1 MAQTQNQRIK
11 EYLENGHKLT
21 PLEALNLFGCFR
33 LASRISDLKR
43 QGMNIKTEMVTDS
56 NTGKQY
62 ASYSLVLDVSSIE
75 NDVKDLENDLNK
87 IAEKHVGEEYT
98 EELKEKLNSEIVKTV
113 LEKISDQTEIPMECL
128 VEINSDGELF

>member
-33 LASRISDLKR
+33 LASRISDLKK
-43 QGMNIKTEMVTDS
+43 QGMNIKTDMVTDA

-62 ASYSLVLDVSSIE
+62 ASYSLVVDVSSIE
-75 NDVKDLENDLNK
+75 NDVKDLENDLKK
-87 IAEKHVGEEYT
+87 IAEKHVGEEYN
-98 EELKEKLNSEIVKTV
+98 EQLKEKLNSEIVKTV
-113 LEKISDQTEIPMECL
+113 LEKISDQTKIPMECL

>member
-1 MAQTQNQRIK
+1 MAQTQDQRIK

-33 LASRISDLKR
+33 LASRISDLKK
-43 QGMNIKTEMVTDS
+43 QGMNIKTDMVTDA

-87 IAEKHVGEEYT
+87 IVEKHVDEEYT
-98 EELKEKLNSEIVKTV
+98 EELKGKTQFRDSKNSFR
-113 LEKISDQTEIPMECL
+113 KISDQTEIPMECL

>member
-21 PLEALNLFGCFR
+21 PLKALNLFGCFR
-33 LASRISDLKR
+33 LASRISDLKK
-43 QGMNIKTEMVTDS
+43 QGMNIKTEMVTDA

>member
-1 MAQTQNQRIK
+1 MAQTQNQKIK

-21 PLEALNLFGCFR
+21 SLEALNLFGCFR
-33 LASRISDLKR
+33 LASRISDLKK

-75 NDVKDLENDLNK
+75 ND
-87 IAEKHVGEEYT
+87 
-98 EELKEKLNSEIVKTV
+98 LKKTV
-113 LEKISDQTEIPMECL
+113 LEKISDQTKIPMECL
-128 VEINSDGELF
+128 FEINNDGELF

>member
-21 PLEALNLFGCFR
+21 PLEALNLFGRFR
-33 LASRISDLKR
+33 LASRISDLKK
-43 QGMNIKTEMVTDS
+43 QGMNIKTEMVTDA

-98 EELKEKLNSEIVKTV
+98 EKLKEKLNSEIVKTV

>member
-33 LASRISDLKR
+33 LASRISDLKK
-43 QGMNIKTEMVTDS
+43 QGMNIKTEMVTDA

-98 EELKEKLNSEIVKTV
+98 EELKEKLDSEIVKTV

>member
-1 MAQTQNQRIK
+1 
-11 EYLENGHKLT
+11 
-21 PLEALNLFGCFR
+21 
-33 LASRISDLKR
+33 
-43 QGMNIKTEMVTDS
+43 MVTDA

-113 LEKISDQTEIPMECL
+113 LEK
-128 VEINSDGELF
+128 NF

>member
-1 MAQTQNQRIK
+1 MAQTQNQRMK

-62 ASYSLVLDVSSIE
+62 ASYSLVIDVPI
-75 NDVKDLENDLNK
+75 
-87 IAEKHVGEEYT
+87 
-98 EELKEKLNSEIVKTV
+98 
-113 LEKISDQTEIPMECL
+113 ECL

>member
-33 LASRISDLKR
+33 LASRIYYLKK
-43 QGMNIKTEMVTDS
+43 QGMNIKTEMVTDA

-98 EELKEKLNSEIVKTV
+98 EGLKEKLNSEIVKTV

-128 VEINSDGELF
+128 VEINGDGELF

>member
-33 LASRISDLKR
+33 LASRISDLKK
-43 QGMNIKTEMVTDS
+43 QGMNIKTEMVTDV

>member
-1 MAQTQNQRIK
+1 MAKTQNQRIK

-33 LASRISDLKR
+33 LASRISDLKKR
-43 QGMNIKTEMVTDS
+43 GMNIKTEMVTDA

>member
-98 EELKEKLNSEIVKTV
+98 EELKEKLDSEIVKTV

>member
-33 LASRISDLKR
+33 LASRISDLKK
-43 QGMNIKTEMVTDS
+43 QGMNIKTDMVTDA

-62 ASYSLVLDVSSIE
+62 ASYSLVVDVSSIE
-75 NDVKDLENDLNK
+75 NDVKDLENDLKK
-87 IAEKHVGEEYT
+87 IAEKHVGEKYT
-98 EELKEKLNSEIVKTV
+98 EGLKEKLDSEIVKTV

>member
-33 LASRISDLKR
+33 LASRISDLKK
-43 QGMNIKTEMVTDS
+43 QGMNIKTEMVTDA

>member
-33 LASRISDLKR
+33 LASRISDLKK
-43 QGMNIKTEMVTDS
+43 QGMSIKTDMVTDA

-62 ASYSLVLDVSSIE
+62 ASYSLVLDVSNIE
-75 NDVKDLENDLNK
+75 NDLKK
-87 IAEKHVGEEYT
+87 IAEKHVGEEYN
-98 EELKEKLNSEIVKTV
+98 EQLKEKLNSKIVKTV
-113 LEKISDQTEIPMECL
+113 LEKISDQTKIPMECL